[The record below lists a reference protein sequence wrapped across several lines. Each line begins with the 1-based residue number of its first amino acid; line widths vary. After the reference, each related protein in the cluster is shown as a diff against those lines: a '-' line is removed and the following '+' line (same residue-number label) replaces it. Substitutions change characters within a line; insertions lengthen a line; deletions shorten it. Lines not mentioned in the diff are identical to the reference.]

1 MSEGQGE
8 ELGEGW
14 QAGKSPWGKLLVC
27 RWLIPEKETLPWA
40 LVHASSPSLATPLY
54 PKVPSC
60 LILAP
65 PIP

>member
-14 QAGKSPWGKLLVC
+14 QTGKLLVC
-27 RWLIPEKETLPWA
+27 RWLIPQKETLPWA
-40 LVHASSPSLATPLY
+40 LVQASSPSLVTPLN